1 MKQSPTTPSAPEN
14 LCHPFRELV
23 GGDVQTTQDKCR
35 RATTAVESTPET
47 AQKPRSASQEG
58 LEHCFQSPDK
68 GGPSVVL
75 IILAGDIITIV
86 FALLWLFRWR

>member
-1 MKQSPTTPSAPEN
+1 MQACDDGRGIYARNCSEAS
-14 LCHPFRELV
+14 FRIT
-23 GGDVQTTQDKCR
+23 G
-35 RATTAVESTPET
+35 
-47 AQKPRSASQEG
+47 
-58 LEHCFQSPDK
+58 FQSPDK